1 MSEPQLTLLRAGL
14 TTVQDLG
21 RAAGARHGF
30 PAGGALDQCAART
43 ANVLAGN
50 PQGAPL
56 LEITA
61 TGLTCTPSVDTIVAV
76 AGAADLLTVDGLP
89 CPVREPVSV
98 RAGSRIVVAEPRAGL
113 RSYLAVHGGMVA
125 PTLLGSVAPDP
136 VLGFGPRL
144 TDGAALGL
152 LREFPAVDH
161 PHLRH
166 PAFRVGYG
174 STHGP
179 RPGPA
184 VVEVTDGPDIAE
196 FGDTAERLFEGPF
209 VVGPQSDAIGLR
221 MSGILPRRVA
231 RGELL
236 SRGMPVGAVEV
247 PAGDELVVLHRG
259 RGVTAGYP
267 VLAVVTATGLDL
279 LGQVRPGDTV
289 RFRPTMVTAALA
301 ERRHRQAGID
311 ALATRVRAAFAAI
324 GRPLPEPPAAVRR
337 PAA

>member
-1 MSEPQLTLLRAGL
+1 MAERRLTLLRAGL

-21 RAAGARHGF
+21 RTAGARHGL
-30 PAGGALDQCAART
+30 PAGGALDQFAART
-43 ANVLAGN
+43 ANVLVGN

-61 TGLTCTPSVDTIVAV
+61 TGLTCTSSVDTLVSV
-76 AGAADLLTVDGLP
+76 VGAADRLTVDGLP
-89 CPVREPVSV
+89 CPLREPVSV
-98 RAGSRIVVAEPRAGL
+98 LAGSRIVVGAPVVGL
-113 RSYLAVHGGMVA
+113 RTYLAVHGGVAA
-125 PTLLGSVAPDP
+125 PTLLGSVSPDP

-144 TDGAALGL
+144 RDGAALEL

-166 PAFRVGYG
+166 PAFRIG
-174 STHGP
+174 SAHTRGP
-179 RPGPA
+179 RAGDV
-184 VVEVTDGPDIAE
+184 VVEVTDGPDRSE
-196 FGDTAERLFEGPF
+196 FGDTARRLFDGPF
-209 VVGPQSDAIGLR
+209 VVGPHSDAIGLR
-221 MSGILPRRVA
+221 MTGHLPRRLTG
-231 RGELL
+231 GELL

-247 PAGDELVVLHRG
+247 PTGDQLVVLHRG

-289 RFRPTMVTAALA
+289 RFRRTTVAAAVA
-301 ERRHRQAGID
+301 ELRSRQAAID
-311 ALATRVRAAFAAI
+311 RLDRRVRAAFAAI
-324 GRPLPEPPAAVRR
+324 GRPLPHQPAAAHH